1 MYVNGW
7 ELFGDMRVVVLD
19 SWFITIENILLYE
32 NCTCMFELSIAYLHL
47 FIDCCVYLARITYM
61 TWVNEVAS
69 GNSATE

>member
-1 MYVNGW
+1 
-7 ELFGDMRVVVLD
+7 LFGDMRVVVLD

-61 TWVNEVAS
+61 T
-69 GNSATE
+69 